1 MVAKKKIDLLKIIQ
15 EIVGL
20 NSKMRFAAI
29 IDAKGHIREG
39 IMKKGQT
46 SLNSQKEEEHF
57 CAQVAQRRT
66 MRKEFDRSLGK
77 VRYIH
82 VEREK
87 VSQLVIYTK
96 RNSVLKWMKTGVP
109 LIIIGVSMFILGLM
123 LFYLIDGGEILKF
136 IKNMG
141 TFVGLSGIGVTLAGI
156 LLYLI
161 KKNEQ
166 PIKENYDI

>member
-1 MVAKKKIDLLKIIQ
+1 MAAKKKIDLLKIV
-15 EIVGL
+15 EKVVGL

-29 IDAKGHIREG
+29 IDAKGNIREG
-39 IMKKGQT
+39 IMKKGQP

-57 CAQVAQRRT
+57 CKQVAQRRT

-96 RNSVLKWMKTGVP
+96 RNIVFFTMEPETP
-109 LIIIGVSMFILGLM
+109 MTVSYTHLTLPTILH
-123 LFYLIDGGEILKF
+123 
-136 IKNMG
+136 
-141 TFVGLSGIGVTLAGI
+141 V
-156 LLYLI
+156 
-161 KKNEQ
+161 
-166 PIKENYDI
+166 